1 MAEKQDYSQSELFT
15 QELDS
20 GHYKPRSSLSPFF
33 TRIRGYEKVL
43 LLIMGLVLLSVISF
57 SLGVEKGRR
66 VALIASKN
74 VEPESFTI
82 QVAAFKNRT
91 LALRQAQLL
100 AKKGLAPLVFAKGS
114 YIILCVG
121 KFSNQESA
129 QPLLIQLQRT
139 YAGCRIRRL

>member
-1 MAEKQDYSQSELFT
+1 MAEKQDYSQSEFFT

-20 GHYKPRSSLSPFF
+20 SQYKPKSSISPFF

-43 LLIMGLVLLSVISF
+43 LLIMGLVLLSIISF

-66 VALIASKN
+66 VALISNKN
-74 VEPESFTI
+74 IELENYTI
-82 QVAAFKNRT
+82 QIAVFKSRD
-91 LALRQAQLL
+91 LALRQAQFLER
-100 AKKGLAPLVFAKGS
+100 KGLSPLVFARGN

-129 QPLLIQLQRT
+129 QPLLTQLQRT

>member
-15 QELDS
+15 QELNS
-20 GHYKPRSSLSPFF
+20 GQYKPKSSVIPFF

-43 LLIMGLVLLSVISF
+43 LLIMGLVLLSIISF

-66 VALIASKN
+66 IGLISNKNIDSDNYTIQIAS
-74 VEPESFTI
+74 
-82 QVAAFKNRT
+82 FKDRE
-91 LALRQAQLL
+91 LALRQAQFL
-100 AKKGLAPLVFAKGS
+100 ARKGFSPLVFARGS